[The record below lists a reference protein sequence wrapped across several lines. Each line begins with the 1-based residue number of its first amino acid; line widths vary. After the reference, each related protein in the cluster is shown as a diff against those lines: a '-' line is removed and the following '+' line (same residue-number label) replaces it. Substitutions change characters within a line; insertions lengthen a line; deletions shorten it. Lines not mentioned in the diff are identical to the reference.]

1 MKMEKE
7 KSTGSS
13 STRIKSTSSSLE
25 MWICSLPQVSM
36 YLHNLS
42 PRWPWNIHMQ
52 SVASLEHQDQYLWI
66 QIPTAHQK
74 FLRVWIE
81 VCEMVRKVRSIFT
94 CSKYLRKTKFRPCWI
109 CNLIIVI
116 IRVMLSWFLSY
127 FFLFH
132 LLQLIP
138 GQGNAGR
145 GKGTVRGEPWQAC
158 SNASAKS
165 PTLSGPQCED
175 SQGKLTLRHKLMQP
189 PNWK

>member
-13 STRIKSTSSSLE
+13 STRIMSTSSSLE

-94 CSKYLRKTKFRPCWI
+94 CSKYLRKTKFRPRWI
-109 CNLIIVI
+109 CNLLL
-116 IRVMLSWFLSY
+116 LSSGLCCLDFCLTFSCFTYCNWYQARETLEGAKELSEGS
-127 FFLFH
+127 H
-132 LLQLIP
+132 
-138 GQGNAGR
+138 
-145 GKGTVRGEPWQAC
+145 GKPAPMRLPSRQRWVGHSVKTARENLHWGT
-158 SNASAKS
+158 S
-165 PTLSGPQCED
+165 
-175 SQGKLTLRHKLMQP
+175 
-189 PNWK
+189 